1 MSVLTGYYPDLQAL
15 DRISEYMEE
24 ASAGR
29 TKAHHIWTEEIKS
42 RVYDDIERIRTSDV
56 LLNVLRQR
64 FPDTRITNVREA
76 DELYY
81 AVSPIIAQGS
91 DRSLVDYH
99 YDAPFAAVE
108 TGVRFYRI
116 IIACNENM
124 NVSTIFPH
132 DNVSVIMNTGDFH
145 GLDYNKDW
153 HGVEGA
159 IPINTYR
166 VLMKLHY
173 IVVPNVKGAGSPDE
187 VITKFLNVSWTKI
200 SREFM
205 RMSAEP
211 QNILEKAMGGIVN
224 TSRTYFNKV

>member
-15 DRISEYMEE
+15 DRISEYTEE

-29 TKAHHIWTEEIKS
+29 TKAHHIWTEEVKS
-42 RVYDDIERIRTSDV
+42 RVYDDIEEVRTSDI
-56 LLNVLRQR
+56 LLNVLRKQ
-64 FPDTRITNVREA
+64 FPNNRIVNVREA

-81 AVSPIIAQGS
+81 AVSPVGAKGS
-91 DRSLVDYH
+91 DRSLVDCH

-108 TGVRFYRI
+108 TGVKFYRI
-116 IIACNENM
+116 IVACNQNLD
-124 NVSTIFPH
+124 VSTMFPN
-132 DNVSVIMNTGDFH
+132 DAVSVVMNTGDFH
-145 GLDYNKDW
+145 GLDYNKDY
-153 HGVEGA
+153 HCVEGS

-173 IVVPNVKGAGSPDE
+173 LIIPNAKGIGSPDE
-187 VITKFLNVSWTKI
+187 VITRFLNVQWTKL

-211 QNILEKAMGGIVN
+211 ANILEASMGGLVN
-224 TSRTYFNKV
+224 ISRTLFNKV